1 MPTFPKR
8 PLRFPHSALRLVFE
22 CINCYKNCQP
32 KRVVDSF
39 FQDILKECREEG
51 VNVDTDSQEQKDIVN
66 ERTQHTEVRFEYIC
80 RLVSFVGDICSF
92 LSVNACII
100 SLVNL

>member
-1 MPTFPKR
+1 MN
-8 PLRFPHSALRLVFE
+8 ALIVTKIASQRRSLF
-22 CINCYKNCQP
+22 
-32 KRVVDSF
+32 F
-39 FQDILKECREEG
+39 FQDVLKECRKEW
-51 VNVDTDSQEQKDIVN
+51 VKVDTDSQEQKDIVN
-66 ERTQHTEVRFEYIC
+66 ERTQHTEVRFEHIC